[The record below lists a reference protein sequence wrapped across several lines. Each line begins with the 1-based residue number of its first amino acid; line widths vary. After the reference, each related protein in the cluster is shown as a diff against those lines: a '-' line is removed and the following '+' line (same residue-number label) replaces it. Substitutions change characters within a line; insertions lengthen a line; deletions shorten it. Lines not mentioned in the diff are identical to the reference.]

1 MTCATRGPGPE
12 VSILVPTTGRKS
24 LRRAVLSALAQRQY
38 CAAPFEVVVVDNSAE
53 GGAAEQLTGVGDAA
67 APVRLVREAR
77 PGVVHA
83 RNAGAAAAAG
93 RFVAFLDD
101 DQEAAPGWL
110 AALLAT
116 QHATGAQVVAGAN
129 AARLEDEGVRH
140 ADFARRF
147 FSRRLPVSEG
157 AHGVPCWAGGIL
169 VERASCLAVSEPFAA
184 CFNFSGGEDAYFFR
198 SLARAGRRFA
208 WCGTAVVYEWVPPAR
223 CTARAI
229 LKRAFAGG
237 QGFVRQMAMAGPSGR
252 SRCVI
257 WMAVG
262 LGQVLVYGALAL
274 TAGLRSERA
283 LRCVV
288 KAASGCGKLLWFRP
302 AEPYRPR
309 PDAVG
314 ARAAHSLP

>member
-1 MTCATRGPGPE
+1 MTGAARGPE
-12 VSILVPTTGRKS
+12 VSIMVPTTGRKS
-24 LRRAVLSALAQRQY
+24 LRRAVLSALAQRQS
-38 CAAPFEVVVVDNSAE
+38 CDAPFEVVVVDNSAD

-67 APVRLVREAR
+67 APVQVVRETR
-77 PGVVHA
+77 PGFVHA

-101 DQEAAPGWL
+101 DEEAAPGWL

-116 QHATGAQVVAGAN
+116 QRTTGAQVVAGAV
-129 AARLEDEGVRH
+129 AARLEDESVRH
-140 ADFARRF
+140 ADFALRF
-147 FSRRLPVSEG
+147 FSRRLSVSEG
-157 AHGVPCWAGGIL
+157 AHGVPNWIGGIL
-169 VERASCLAVSEPFAA
+169 VERNSCLAVSEPFAA

-198 SLARAGRRFA
+198 SLARSGRRFA
-208 WCGTAVVYEWVPPAR
+208 WCSAAVVYEWVPPAR

-237 QGFVRQMAMAGPSGR
+237 KGFVRQIAMAGPFPW

-262 LGQVLVYGALAL
+262 LAQALIYGVLAL

-283 LRCVV
+283 LRCAV
-288 KAASGCGKLLWFRP
+288 KAASGCGKLLWFRR

-314 ARAAHSLP
+314 ARAAPSLP